1 MTAGKGRDPQGAT
14 HITVLQDH
22 EERVAG
28 IPLLPQGP
36 TMGRVE
42 GEVCLLTDSPY
53 RILRVS
59 TIMIIYTSTIAESL
73 SGACCGITGVDN
85 ASGLTLTQPLTLKMV
100 ATVHIKTMNNII
112 YN

>member
-59 TIMIIYTSTIAESL
+59 TFVIYCA
-73 SGACCGITGVDN
+73 
-85 ASGLTLTQPLTLKMV
+85 
-100 ATVHIKTMNNII
+100 
-112 YN
+112 